1 MAKRDNGILA
11 PGLKDAFINAMYDKA
26 ANQIGVSRDELMD
39 IIKSESAGDP
49 NKIGGL
55 DSFTM
60 PDGTVME
67 NPYVLTQDEWNLMRD
82 YTEGKFYWS
91 ISEKRAAEAA
101 YNKYQQY
108 VQWYNDQQN
117 TGFETDYNS
126 AQSSAE
132 RIWEAG
138 QNPNF
143 VGLDGAGTVEAAN
156 NNTPAPAP
164 VGGSDF
170 LDVTSSC
177 FQWLGT
183 AIQIASGI
191 SGLMTADFQ
200 RTALALQ
207 NSGQRLRNASDT
219 ASLVDSLYDFMPN
232 ELFEDSGDELSTD
245 SIVASVSSVLPN
257 LGLSD
262 DQQKTVDTFM
272 RSPSM
277 AAVARRWK
285 QRYDFEKDR
294 QSFYLANKDPR
305 RYSSDNRSFARFIAG
320 EVDIAFS
327 KQRLEVAFNN
337 YSARRA
343 ELLDP
348 EVAANAENLE
358 NELKSMNAEVELAG
372 RELMDA
378 YVKYITSSVDSNE
391 PFGLVCAMSAFNSA
405 IKGQDPTIAGV
416 VSQFLPYFR
425 EELLKWFNEK
435 PEKAD
440 ISDQYSVLDALVDVP
455 EETKGD
461 VLANKIRAR
470 ARQEVRHFY
479 SSPKMK

>member
-1 MAKRDNGILA
+1 
-11 PGLKDAFINAMYDKA
+11 
-26 ANQIGVSRDELMD
+26 
-39 IIKSESAGDP
+39 
-49 NKIGGL
+49 
-55 DSFTM
+55 
-60 PDGTVME
+60 
-67 NPYVLTQDEWNLMRD
+67 
-82 YTEGKFYWS
+82 
-91 ISEKRAAEAA
+91 
-101 YNKYQQY
+101 
-108 VQWYNDQQN
+108 
-117 TGFETDYNS
+117 
-126 AQSSAE
+126 
-132 RIWEAG
+132 
-138 QNPNF
+138 
-143 VGLDGAGTVEAAN
+143 
-156 NNTPAPAP
+156 
-164 VGGSDF
+164 
-170 LDVTSSC
+170 
-177 FQWLGT
+177 
-183 AIQIASGI
+183 
-191 SGLMTADFQ
+191 
-200 RTALALQ
+200 
-207 NSGQRLRNASDT
+207 
-219 ASLVDSLYDFMPN
+219 MPN

-245 SIVASVSSVLPN
+245 SIVSSVSSVLPN

-262 DQQKTVDTFM
+262 DQQKTIDLFM

-277 AAVARRWK
+277 AAVTRRWK

-294 QSFYLANKDPR
+294 QAFYLANKDPR
-305 RYSSDNRSFARFIAG
+305 RYSSDNKSFARFIAG

-327 KQRLEVAFNN
+327 KQRLEVALNN

-348 EVAANAENLE
+348 EVSANAENME
-358 NELKSMNAEVELAG
+358 NELRSMNSEVELAG

-378 YVKYITSSVDSNE
+378 YVKYITSSIDSNE

-440 ISDQYSVLDALVDVP
+440 ISDQYSVLDALSDVP

-479 SSPKMK
+479 SSPKLK

>member
-1 MAKRDNGILA
+1 MALLPHQQI
-11 PGLKDAFINAMYDKA
+11 LKDDLINALKERFS
-26 ANQIGVSRDELMD
+26 NQSGIPVEEIDN
-39 IIKSESAGDP
+39 IIKNESAGDP

-55 DSFTM
+55 DTWTM

-67 NPYVLTQDEWNLMRD
+67 NPYKLTQDEWNLMRD
-82 YTEGKFYWS
+82 FTEGKFYWNPAD
-91 ISEKRAAEAA
+91 KRAAEAA

-108 VQWYNDQQN
+108 LQWYNDQQN

-132 RIWEAG
+132 RMHEAG
-138 QNPNF
+138 LNPNF
-143 VGLDGAGTVEAAN
+143 VGLDGAGTAETAN

-164 VGGSDF
+164 AGGSDF
-170 LDVTSSC
+170 LDVVSSG

-191 SGLMTADFQ
+191 SGLMTASLQ
-200 RTALALQ
+200 RTALGLQ
-207 NSGQRLRNASDT
+207 NVGQRLRNASDT

-232 ELFEDSGDELSTD
+232 ELFEGSGDQLSID
-245 SIVASVSSVLPN
+245 SIVGSASVVLPD

-262 DQQKTVDTFM
+262 EQQASINSFM
-272 RSPSM
+272 RTPTM

-294 QSFYLANKDPR
+294 QAFYLANKDPR
-305 RYSSDNRSFARFIAG
+305 RYSSGNKSFARFIAG

-327 KQRLEVAFNN
+327 KQRLEVALNN

-348 EVAANAENLE
+348 EVAANAENME
-358 NELKSMNAEVELAG
+358 NELKVMNSEVELAG
-372 RELMDA
+372 RGLMDA

-425 EELLKWFNEK
+425 EELLKWFNEN

-440 ISDQYSVLDALVDVP
+440 ISDQYSVLDALSDVP

-461 VLANKIRAR
+461 AFANKIRSR

-479 SSPKMK
+479 SSPKLGKK